1 MINLN
6 PKIWGPHGWFFI
18 ESVVIGLPDKI
29 PLEIQ
34 NELKHFFISISFLLP
49 CETCRQHFSE
59 YIKSTD
65 IMGVDF
71 STKIQVL
78 TWINRVHNN
87 IRKINRSKPINIE
100 KTIQYYNSK
109 YNIKTKTSYVD
120 IFFLGIFIIGL
131 VFLIKYLYFTPSVPD
146 SGLIQVPNFTPR
158 QNYVTALNFEGPIK
172 VPNSGLIQVPS
183 FSPRPV

>member
-78 TWINRVHNN
+78 TWINTVHNN
-87 IRKINRSKPINIE
+87 IRKKNKSKPINIE

-120 IFFLGIFIIGL
+120 IFLLGIFIIGL
-131 VFLIKYLYFTPSVPD
+131 VFLIKYLYFTA
-146 SGLIQVPNFTPR
+146 GTFNQR
-158 QNYVTALNFEGPIK
+158 LN
-172 VPNSGLIQVPS
+172 
-183 FSPRPV
+183 